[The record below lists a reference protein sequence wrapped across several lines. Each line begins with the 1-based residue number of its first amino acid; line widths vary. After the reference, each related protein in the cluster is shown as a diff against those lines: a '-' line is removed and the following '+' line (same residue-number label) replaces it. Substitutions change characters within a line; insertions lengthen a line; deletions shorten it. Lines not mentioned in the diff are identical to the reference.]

1 MAIPYT
7 FAGQT
12 GTIPLAELDSNF
24 AYVGDSSGVTY
35 VPSGTGAVT
44 TTVQSK
50 LQQTVSAFDF
60 MTSAQITSVQARN
73 GVQDVTTA
81 LQAFFDACKGGKGY
95 LPPGTYTKSSVI
107 TLDPTYS
114 YEIEG
119 SGYASDDSNQGTIIK
134 DTGNNNGLQVVY
146 SYAQYA
152 PGGGADARGGPNSDN
167 LVKISKLSLRGPGN
181 NTLPGTQSIQLY
193 DAGPVT
199 VTTGTGIWAYWANNF
214 WLEDVWVSQ
223 YPAGGYYGTWCFGSG
238 IKNSYFVKNRS
249 FGIQLVD
256 TNNLFQL
263 NGVKAV
269 NNGVVSLAAAS
280 FNCLITASGS
290 THPNL
295 GVVVGQDS
303 DFEGGGSSA
312 LSGYIFSQTAGTLTS
327 LVVAAGVAT
336 ATFTSAPSF
345 LAGHYIG
352 VTGGSTGSS
361 NAVLNTITPAIVAT
375 VVGYTITYP
384 TTASAATY
392 SVTGLQIAPYVS
404 GLGLN
409 YVYGATV
416 NAYAEGCTGAPIYV
430 YGTSRAVT
438 ITGCSFT
445 AGKLFIDT
453 PVASNTAY
461 AYGISVFGNQFYGVA
476 SGIYAATELGVVLYN
491 NQYIADTTGT
501 PTCTLGAYAVA
512 ETGNIIVQGGQ
523 TGRGTNVYTG
533 ANAPSDVTN
542 WGSGVNTLQ
551 NIQNTGSGGSGLH
564 NSAFGYYAAAANSTG
579 YNNTAIGY
587 NSLLANSTG
596 YQNTAVGARTL
607 DATAGTNIQ
616 TMVAVGFAA
625 GSGISS
631 GSGETNVGVSAGL
644 RDTASASN
652 GNNTHIGVNAGRI
665 TNSALVDSITVVGA
679 QASGYAPTSGLTNL
693 TTVGYNTQN
702 DALAASNTTILGNSS
717 ATTAVIHGKVR
728 LDSTYLSSST
738 TNTVTNKIKVN
749 IGGTDYYLLAS
760 TSGT

>member
-1 MAIPYT
+1 MSASLVLKATSGGSITLTPTDTANNYVLT
-7 FAGQT
+7 LPATSG
-12 GTIPLAELDSNF
+12 GLASSN
-24 AYVGDSSGVTY
+24 A
-35 VPSGTGAVT
+35 VPI
-44 TTVQSK
+44 
-50 LQQTVSAFDF
+50 SAFGY
-60 MTSAQITSVQARN
+60 MTAAQIASVQARD
-73 GVQDVTTA
+73 GTQDVTTA
-81 LQAFFDACKGGKGY
+81 LQNFFNACKGGRGY
-95 LPPGTYTKSSVI
+95 LPPGTYTKSGVI
-107 TLDPTYS
+107 TLDSTYS
-114 YEIEG
+114 YDIEG
-119 SGYASDDSNQGTIIK
+119 AGWSSDRSNQGTIIK
-134 DTGNNNGLQVVY
+134 DTGNNNGLQIVY

-152 PGGGADARGGPNSDN
+152 PGGGADVRGGPNSDN
-167 LVKISKLSLRGPGN
+167 LVRIAQLSLRGPGN
-181 NTLPGTQSIQLY
+181 TTLPGTQSIQLY
-193 DAGPVT
+193 NAGPVT
-199 VTTGTGIWAYWANNF
+199 VTTGTGIWSYWTNNL
-214 WLEDVWVSQ
+214 WIEDVWVSQ
-223 YPAGGYYGTWCFGSG
+223 YPAGGFYGTWCFGSG
-238 IKNSYFVKNRS
+238 IKNSYFVQNRS
-249 FGIQLVD
+249 YGIQLVD

-269 NNGVVSLAAAS
+269 SNGVVSLAAPS

-312 LSGYIFSQTAGTLTS
+312 LSGYIFSQAAGTLTS
-327 LVVAAGVAT
+327 LVVAAGAAT

-375 VVGYTITYP
+375 VVGNTITYP
-384 TTASAATY
+384 TTVTAGTY

-404 GLGLN
+404 GLGLD
-409 YVYGATV
+409 YVYGATI

-445 AGKLFIDT
+445 AGKLYIAA
-453 PVASNTAY
+453 PPANN

-476 SGIYAATELGVVLYN
+476 SGVYADSELGVVLYN
-491 NQYIADTTGT
+491 NQYIPDTTGT
-501 PTCTLGAYAVA
+501 PTCTLGSYAVA

-533 ANAPSDVTN
+533 ANAPGDITN

-551 NIQNTGSGGSGLH
+551 SIQNTGVGGTGTH
-564 NSAFGYYAAAANSTG
+564 NTAFGYYAGAATATG

-596 YQNTAVGARTL
+596 YQNTAVGARSL
-607 DATAGTNIQ
+607 DAVAGTNIQ

-625 GSGISS
+625 GSGINS

-665 TNSALVDSITVVGA
+665 TNSAFVDSVTVVGA
-679 QASGYAPTSGLTNL
+679 QASGYAPTTGLTNL

-728 LDSTYLSSST
+728 LDSAYLSSST